1 MTSAR
6 YFTEC
11 KVNKKSSALLRA
23 HNPQHSSPSAPW
35 QFVKKQ
41 EPVHIGNYENLGC
54 MYSNDV
60 VPLIHVYILLC
71 KHFLHKPL
79 LWGSPHHRLFMVT
92 IRLSLE
98 IGVQNVHVKHQSAV
112 HKCEGLQPRPTA
124 AVLYAAVAVDWAS
137 CCEDLW
143 LENVAAANFSLVSIY
158 QCLTRPPPNI
168 HSLLPRRRIVTRR
181 EV

>member
-1 MTSAR
+1 M
-6 YFTEC
+6 
-11 KVNKKSSALLRA
+11 RA

-92 IRLSLE
+92 IRWLGFRMSTWSTRVQC
-98 IGVQNVHVKHQSAV
+98 IGVKDCSRGPLLLCCMLLLTEHLVAKIYGWKMLRRPIFPSSRYINVWQDRLLIFTAYYRGG
-112 HKCEGLQPRPTA
+112 GL
-124 AVLYAAVAVDWAS
+124 
-137 CCEDLW
+137 
-143 LENVAAANFSLVSIY
+143 
-158 QCLTRPPPNI
+158 
-168 HSLLPRRRIVTRR
+168 
-181 EV
+181 

>member
-54 MYSNDV
+54 MFSNDM
-60 VPLIHVYILLC
+60 VPLIHVC
-71 KHFLHKPL
+71 CLHIALQTFFAQTSTLGVTASPL
-79 LWGSPHHRLFMVT
+79 IYGNHQIVSGDWGSECPR
-92 IRLSLE
+92 E
-98 IGVQNVHVKHQSAV
+98 APECSA
-112 HKCEGLQPRPTA
+112 
-124 AVLYAAVAVDWAS
+124 
-137 CCEDLW
+137 
-143 LENVAAANFSLVSIY
+143 
-158 QCLTRPPPNI
+158 
-168 HSLLPRRRIVTRR
+168 
-181 EV
+181 

>member
-54 MYSNDV
+54 MYSNNV

-71 KHFLHKPL
+71 KIFLHKPL

-92 IRLSLE
+92 IRLSLV
-98 IGVQNVHVKHQSAV
+98 IGVQNIQVKHQSAV
-112 HKCEGLQPRPTA
+112 HKCEGLQLLCCC
-124 AVLYAAVAVDWAS
+124 AV
-137 CCEDLW
+137 CC
-143 LENVAAANFSLVSIY
+143 
-158 QCLTRPPPNI
+158 CCC
-168 HSLLPRRRIVTRR
+168 
-181 EV
+181 